1 MRPAARLSKRLCIQ
15 LFFSCHFHRA
25 PTYPLNCPPDAAMS
39 APHLRDDEEFIDGL
53 SSGVLKEFRNYYQV
67 YASGVLKEFRNYYQV
82 YASCHN
88 FLPLT
93 RHARP
98 WRI

>member
-53 SSGVLKEFRNYYQV
+53 SSGVLKEFRNYYLWQQGLDSFV
-67 YASGVLKEFRNYYQV
+67 FPRRN
-82 YASCHN
+82 
-88 FLPLT
+88 FG
-93 RHARP
+93 RRD
-98 WRI
+98 WRSEMAH